1 MENIWFLSMY
11 HYWQQQL
18 LRHQG
23 EVRCQVPEKIIDQR
37 NYAEQS
43 LIHVRWWN

>member
-18 LRHQG
+18 LLHHG
-23 EVRCQVPEKIIDQR
+23 EVRCQVPEEIIDQR
-37 NYAEQS
+37 SYAE
-43 LIHVRWWN
+43 